1 MRKIKPIYKMKGFS
15 IFNIDKYEYSER
27 KEGMNL
33 DKDFQIIQNVFQFSV
48 KYFLRLIGKGP

>member
-1 MRKIKPIYKMKGFS
+1 MKGFS
-15 IFNIDKYEYSER
+15 IFNIHKYEYSER